1 MVCPPEG
8 ATREGY
14 SNPGS
19 LDPAAL
25 CVWPGA
31 LGCVGRR
38 VGQVCIG
45 TPGGS
50 LRTPVPYW
58 VVTLGGLPLLLT
70 APHLHLPPPSG
81 EASGAGVRGCG
92 YIDGGDGRVCG
103 GCLTSGLVPLRMYR
117 SHVPTIRADHT
128 YLSHE
133 PTTRADHTLR
143 PHVLTTHADHT
154 CRPHVPTTR
163 TDHTSYFIAD
173 PTRRSH
179 VPITRTRA
187 DHTYRP
193 HAPHRPHVPITR
205 ADHT

>member
-1 MVCPPEG
+1 MSTRGRDPRGLLKPRIPRPRCAVCLAWG
-8 ATREGY
+8 ARVRWEARWTGVYRHARGES
-14 SNPGS
+14 SNP
-19 LDPAAL
+19 
-25 CVWPGA
+25 
-31 LGCVGRR
+31 
-38 VGQVCIG
+38 
-45 TPGGS
+45 
-50 LRTPVPYW
+50 PVPYW

-92 YIDGGDGRVCG
+92 YIDGGGGRVCV